1 MPTGSRRAPKPQP
14 GRTGTVVVALAFV
27 SLTACGEYGRDVTAQ
42 VTGPA
47 SVRVGEVIQ
56 LAVTLM
62 YSDGTSNP
70 LEPSLISEVIFHSS
84 NTSVLTV
91 SEAGEVRGIAPGT
104 ATVTA
109 TPSVTTTG
117 TGKRT
122 AGTIAI
128 TVVP

>member
-1 MPTGSRRAPKPQP
+1 M
-14 GRTGTVVVALAFV
+14 GTLLVVLVFI
-27 SLTACGEYGRDVTAQ
+27 SLTACEYSRDVTAL

-47 SVRVGEVIQ
+47 SVRVGEVSQ
-56 LAVTLM
+56 LVVTLM

-70 LEPSLISEVIFHSS
+70 LRPSQFGGVTLESS
-84 NTSVLTV
+84 NTRVLTV
-91 SEAGEVRGIAPGT
+91 SAAGEVHGIAPGT

-109 TPSVTTTG
+109 TPSVTSTG

-128 TVVP
+128 SVVP